1 MSAVP
6 AYDLYDSNARA
17 YERERFAESD
27 ISVVP
32 GGGREPRAEGL
43 STSVVTL
50 AKVAAV
56 VLVVLALLG
65 TARVAL
71 SSAAVAV
78 ALEAQQYESQIDEAR
93 VEGSK
98 LEVTQSALSNPTHVK
113 EQAAAL
119 GMAVPSEVTSIDL
132 ADDVVK
138 TDAEGNLSLSE
149 SARVAAANAA
159 DAAAAAGA
167 GA

>member
-6 AYDLYDSNARA
+6 AYDLYDSTARA

-32 GGGREPRAEGL
+32 GRGRQPRTEGV
-43 STSVVTL
+43 SSSVVTV
-50 AKVAAV
+50 AKVVAV
-56 VLVVLALLG
+56 VLVALALLG
-65 TARVAL
+65 AARVAL
-71 SSAAVAV
+71 SSAAVAA

-98 LEVTQSALSNPTHVK
+98 LEVTQSALSNSTHVK

-119 GMAVPSEVTSIDL
+119 GMAVPDEVASITL
-132 ADDVVK
+132 AEDVVK
-138 TDAEGNLSLSE
+138 TDAEGNLSLSQ
-149 SARVAAANAA
+149 SARVAAANG
-159 DAAAAAGA
+159 AGA